1 MHVQPIPYGRDSE
14 MTQNSNEIRIYVAC
28 LAAYNNGI
36 LHGRWIDAD
45 QDADSIQAEISEML
59 KASPIAGAEEWAIHD
74 YEGFEGVSLS
84 EYQGITSVCEIAQF
98 VSQHGAL
105 GAKVMAYL
113 GDLDSAKQALEERY
127 RGQYTS
133 LADFVQELTEETTE
147 IPDSLQ
153 HYIDW
158 EAMGRDLA
166 INDVLAIETAFDEV
180 HILWSA

>member
-1 MHVQPIPYGRDSE
+1 
-14 MTQNSNEIRIYVAC
+14 MTQHSNEIRIYVAC

-45 QDADSIQAEISEML
+45 QDADAIQAEISEML
-59 KASPIAGAEEWAIHD
+59 KTSPTAGAEEWAIHD

-84 EYQGITSVCEIAQF
+84 EYQGIESVYEIAQF
-98 VSQHGAL
+98 IKEYGEL
-105 GAKVMAYL
+105 GGKVVAYF
-113 GDLDSAKQALEERY
+113 GDLSDAREAMEERY

-133 LADFVQELTEETTE
+133 LADFAQELTEETTE
-147 IPDSLQ
+147 IPDALQ
-153 HYIDW
+153 YYIDW

-180 HILWSA
+180 HIFWSA